1 MNRLCTG
8 RGLATDIYWPVVTFE
23 LKQLVTGLGFV
34 GHGQDDITSGC
45 QPFLVAYNGPEDH
58 YRAME
63 QATLAEQL
71 DQGTTNASLADIRE
85 IREKE
90 RIKMPQ
96 DLNQGS
102 YMLRRYHAILMHTL
116 FQGPGATN
124 PLVECV
130 WLLANT
136 FNDRLPGYLD
146 EHHKLRGTAWYNVH
160 PAHVL

>member
-1 MNRLCTG
+1 M
-8 RGLATDIYWPVVTFE
+8 ATDIYWPVVTFE